1 MPEYNQESSKG
12 YMKNTLTEGSVII
25 SWEDLYEYET
35 SLNSAIGAKERFI
48 LLSAHAKKIVSQPDV
63 IKILDGGGTNETSYV
78 LKNISRFF
86 SC

>member
-1 MPEYNQESSKG
+1 MQEKLGIMPEYNQESSKG

-48 LLSAHAKKIVSQPDV
+48 LLSAHAKK
-63 IKILDGGGTNETSYV
+63 
-78 LKNISRFF
+78 
-86 SC
+86 